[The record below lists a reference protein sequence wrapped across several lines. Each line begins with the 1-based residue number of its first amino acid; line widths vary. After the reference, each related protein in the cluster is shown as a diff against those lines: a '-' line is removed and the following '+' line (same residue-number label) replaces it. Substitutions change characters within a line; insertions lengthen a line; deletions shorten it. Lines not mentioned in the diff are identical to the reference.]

1 MTILYHQADAALA
14 SRLQNDLPRDLNN
27 DSQIIAIL
35 SPQAVA
41 DSVIQNTINEALDQN
56 KRIVPVLA
64 QATAL
69 PKLIEHLEAVD
80 FTKNYNLESL
90 MAKLSAPTASL
101 HMKVR
106 TPAVNT
112 SNRRAAYVI
121 AAIVFVMFLGGI
133 YLVGVMGIQA
143 PTEEFNNVETE
154 IIQTRDYYV
163 DSVLPRS
170 TEDALNFQATVD
182 AARPTLRPI
191 LIATATAVAGQ

>member
-1 MTILYHQADAALA
+1 MTIVYHSTDAALA
-14 SRLQNDLPRDLNN
+14 IRIQNDLSRELNGDN
-27 DSQIIAIL
+27 TLIVIL
-35 SPQAVA
+35 SPQAGSAVQDA
-41 DSVIQNTINEALDQN
+41 LVKALDQN
-56 KRIVPVLA
+56 KRIVPVIA
-64 QATAL
+64 RETAL

-80 FTKNYNLESL
+80 FTKAYNLDTLIERL
-90 MAKLSAPTASL
+90 NAPTDDFHL
-101 HMKVR
+101 KVR
-106 TPAVNT
+106 TPAVNV

-143 PTEEFNNVETE
+143 PAEEFNNVETE

-163 DSVLPRS
+163 DSVLPHT

-191 LIATATAVAGQ
+191 LIATATAIAGQ